1 MRKVTKIDNVLAKLA
16 QWQPKIGQESYLT
29 INTVEYHTGGEPLR
43 IITHGFPELNGETI
57 LAKRRDCQQNHDHLR
72 QALMFEPRGHAD
84 MYGAIIIQAERSS
97 SHFGAI
103 FIHNEGYSTM
113 CGHAV
118 IALAKC
124 AVESGAVKQTGK
136 ITEVVIDV
144 PCGQIHA
151 QAFAEEVSKPNIITK
166 VSFNSV
172 PSFVLA
178 ATQSITI
185 DGIGKVD
192 FDIAFGGA
200 FYAYVQASNLGLT
213 LAPEHQ
219 AQLIAYGRKIK
230 SAIIGTTAIK
240 HPFEHDL
247 SFLYGVIFIEEN
259 ALNSSSVNSVHSRN
273 VCIFADGELD
283 RSPTGS
289 GVSGRI
295 ALHVAKGEVSLKQS
309 ITIESILGSQ
319 FKVQAIER
327 LNYGTDAHNYDAVI
341 AQVTGNAFICGKAQW
356 LINLD
361 DPLKHGFLLK

>member
-1 MRKVTKIDNVLAKLA
+1 VRKVTKINNVLAKLD
-16 QWQPKIGQESYLT
+16 QWQPKTGQESYLT

-43 IITHGFPELNGETI
+43 IITHGFPELNGNTV

-72 QALMFEPRGHAD
+72 RALMFEPRGHAD

-136 ITEVVIDV
+136 ITKVVIDV

-166 VSFNSV
+166 VTFNSV
-172 PSFVLA
+172 PSFLLA
-178 ATQSITI
+178 ARQSITI
-185 DGIGKVD
+185 DGIGNVD

-200 FYAYVQASNLGLT
+200 FYAYIQASSLGLT

-230 SAIIGTTAIK
+230 NAIINAMTIE
-240 HPFEHDL
+240 HPLEPDL
-247 SFLYGVIFIEEN
+247 SFLYGVIFVSDSP
-259 ALNSSSVNSVHSRN
+259 LSDVHSRN
-273 VCIFADGELD
+273 VCVFADGELD

-295 ALHVAKGEVSLKQS
+295 ALHVAKGEVALQQS

-319 FKVQAIER
+319 FKVQAIEK

-361 DPLKHGFLLK
+361 DPLMHGFLLR